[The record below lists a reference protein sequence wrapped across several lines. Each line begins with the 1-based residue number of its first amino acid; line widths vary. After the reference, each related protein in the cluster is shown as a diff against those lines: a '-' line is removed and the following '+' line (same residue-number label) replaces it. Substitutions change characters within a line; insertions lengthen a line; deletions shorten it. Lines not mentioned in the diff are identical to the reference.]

1 MSITKSIVLTVLVAS
16 LLSGCMSLSIVRT
29 TTTTFYVP
37 DHNKRGS
44 IYVVS
49 VSAETNN
56 SLEFKHYKERI
67 EQKLVVAGYSIAKD
81 TTEAQFIAIVSYG
94 IDTGKTSIVSTPIF
108 GQTGGG
114 TTYSSGTVYGYGSS
128 ASYSGTSYTMPTY
141 GMVGTTTGS
150 FQVYTR
156 AIAIDIV
163 EVQRL
168 KTDNFNK
175 IYEIRAKSTG
185 SCSVIAGVFDEM
197 LEAIFKKFPGESG
210 KSITIEI
217 PVDTNG

>member
-1 MSITKSIVLTVLVAS
+1 MSITKSIVLTLLIAS
-16 LLSGCMSLSIVRT
+16 LLSGCMSFVRT

-49 VSAETNN
+49 ASAEANN
-56 SLEFKHYKERI
+56 SLEFKHYKERF
-67 EQKLVVAGYSIAKD
+67 EHKLVAAGYSIAKNTND
-81 TTEAQFIAIVSYG
+81 AQFIAIVSYG
-94 IDTGKTSIVSTPIF
+94 IDTGRTSIVSTPIF
-108 GQTGGG
+108 GQTSGG

-141 GMVGTTTGS
+141 GIVGTATGS
-150 FQVYTR
+150 VQVYTR
-156 AIAIDIV
+156 AIAMDIV
-163 EVQRL
+163 DAQSL
-168 KTDNFNK
+168 KTETPNK

-185 SCSVIAGVFDEM
+185 SCSVIAEVFDEM
-197 LEAIFKKFPGESG
+197 LEAMFKKFPGESG

-217 PVDTNG
+217 PLDTN